1 MKTKIKSLLAVTVM
15 CLIGLTGCF
24 SAIEEGTA
32 IKEGTIVDK
41 EYRPSYYTYMLFGKY
56 ITPNYNPEQ
65 YFFIVKGEIEG
76 ESQQNKIEVSCDDY
90 YSYEVGDWYST
101 EN

>member
-1 MKTKIKSLLAVTVM
+1 MKTKIKSLLVTM
-15 CLIGLTGCF
+15 TACLIGFTGC
-24 SAIEEGTA
+24 SPA

-41 EYRPSYYTYMLFGKY
+41 DYRPGHYTYVSVGKI
-56 ITPNYNPEQ
+56 ITPIYNSEQ
-65 YFFIVKGEIEG
+65 YFFTVEDEIEG
-76 ESQQNKIEVSCDDY
+76 KLQRKDIEVSCDDY

>member
-1 MKTKIKSLLAVTVM
+1 MRTKIKSLLVAM
-15 CLIGLTGCF
+15 IACLIGFIGC
-24 SAIEEGTA
+24 SSA

-41 EYRPSYYTYMLFGKY
+41 EYRPSHYTYVLVGK
-56 ITPNYNPEQ
+56 IMTPIHISEQ
-65 YFFIVKGEIEG
+65 YFFTVEDEIEG
-76 ESQQNKIEVSCDDY
+76 ESQQNRIEVSCEDY

>member
-1 MKTKIKSLLAVTVM
+1 MKTKIKSLLVTM
-15 CLIGLTGCF
+15 TACLIGFTGC
-24 SAIEEGTA
+24 SPA

-41 EYRPSYYTYMLFGKY
+41 EYRPGHYTYVSVGKI
-56 ITPNYNPEQ
+56 ITPIYNSEQ
-65 YFFIVKGEIEG
+65 YFFTVEDEIEG
-76 ESQQNKIEVSCDDY
+76 KLQRKDIEVSCDDY

>member
-1 MKTKIKSLLAVTVM
+1 MRPKIKTLLATMTV
-15 CLIGLTGCF
+15 CLLGFTGC
-24 SAIEEGTA
+24 SSA

-41 EYRPSYYTYMLFGKY
+41 EYRPSHYAYVSTGKI
-56 ITPNYNPEQ
+56 ITPIYISEQ
-65 YFFIVKGEIEG
+65 YFFTVEDEIEG
-76 ESQQNKIEVSCDDY
+76 KLQRKDIEVSCDDY

>member
-1 MKTKIKSLLAVTVM
+1 MRTKIKTLLVTM
-15 CLIGLTGCF
+15 TACLIGFTGC
-24 SAIEEGTA
+24 SSA

-41 EYRPSYYTYMLFGKY
+41 EYRPEHYTYVLAGKIVTPIY
-56 ITPNYNPEQ
+56 ISEQ
-65 YFFIVKGEIEG
+65 YFFTVEDEIEG
-76 ESQQNKIEVSCDDY
+76 KLQQNRIEVSCEDY

>member
-1 MKTKIKSLLAVTVM
+1 MRTKIKTFLVAMTACLL
-15 CLIGLTGCF
+15 GFTGC
-24 SAIEEGTA
+24 SSA

-41 EYRPSYYTYMLFGKY
+41 EYRPSHYEYVLIRGYASSIY
-56 ITPNYNPEQ
+56 ISEQ
-65 YFFIVKGEIEG
+65 YFFTVEDEIKG
-76 ESQQNKIEVSCDDY
+76 ESQQNRIEVSCEDY

>member
-1 MKTKIKSLLAVTVM
+1 MKTKIKSLLVIMVM
-15 CLIGLTGCF
+15 CVAGFTGC
-24 SAIEEGTA
+24 SSA

-41 EYRPSYYTYMLFGKY
+41 EYRPGHYTYVSVGKI
-56 ITPNYNPEQ
+56 ITPIYNSEQ
-65 YFFIVKGEIEG
+65 YFFTVEDEIEG
-76 ESQQNKIEVSCDDY
+76 KLQRKNIEVSCDDY

>member
-1 MKTKIKSLLAVTVM
+1 MKTKIKSLLVVMVM
-15 CLIGLTGCF
+15 CVAGFTGC
-24 SAIEEGTA
+24 SSA

-41 EYRPSYYTYMLFGKY
+41 EYRPGCYTYVLIGQSM
-56 ITPNYNPEQ
+56 ITPIYNPEQ
-65 YFFIVKGEIEG
+65 YFFTVEDEIEG
-76 ESQQNKIEVSCDDY
+76 KLQRKDIEVSCDDY